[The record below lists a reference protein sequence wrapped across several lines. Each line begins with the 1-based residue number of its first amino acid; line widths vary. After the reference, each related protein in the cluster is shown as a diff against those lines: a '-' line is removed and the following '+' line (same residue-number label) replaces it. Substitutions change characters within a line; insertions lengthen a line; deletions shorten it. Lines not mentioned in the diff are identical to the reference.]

1 MEIVGK
7 RENKSKKK
15 FMALEKKV
23 GKGVAYLVG
32 AGSGDPGLLTLRAK
46 ELLEKADLVIYDYL
60 CNPRILQW
68 VPAHAERIYA
78 GKKAKDHTLT
88 QEQINQKLVERVRA
102 GKTVVR
108 LKGGDPFVFGR
119 GGEEA
124 QSLRA
129 EGLDFEIVPGIT
141 SGIAAPA
148 YAGIPVT
155 HREHSSTV
163 TFITGH
169 EDPTKPDS
177 ALDWKV
183 LGALKGTRVFF
194 MGVERLGQI
203 ADQLI
208 SNGTASTLPAALVR
222 WGTWPKQESL
232 VATVGT
238 IAEEA
243 KKREFQAPAIFI
255 VGEVVSLQKELSWFE
270 DRPLHGL
277 RVVVTRSRTQ
287 ASKLAEKLLGLGA
300 DVLEIPTIRIVPRE
314 IDEALEKRVKSFR
327 DQVDLLVFTSPNAVD
342 CFFKSFLKINGDI
355 RKLGSVQIASV
366 GTGTTKSIEAYLV
379 KVDFQP
385 TEFTAEEL
393 AAQIPA
399 EMVKGKRVCMP
410 RSSIGTPELSK
421 VLLEKGGEL
430 WEWPIYDTVQETE
443 DLWGNRQRFIEEGAD
458 WVLFS
463 SSSTVEHWH
472 PLQIQTTGKKPKFG
486 SMGPVT
492 TAKMKELGYEIGFE
506 AAPHTI
512 SGFVESLVGEI
523 KT

>member
-1 MEIVGK
+1 
-7 RENKSKKK
+7 
-15 FMALEKKV
+15 MASEKKAT
-23 GKGVAYLVG
+23 KGVAYLVG

-155 HREHSSTV
+155 HRDYSSTV

-194 MGVERLGQI
+194 MGVERLAQI
-203 ADQLI
+203 ASQLI
-208 SNGTASTLPAALVR
+208 ANGTESTTPAALVR
-222 WGTWPKQESL
+222 WGTWPKQESM

-243 KKREFQAPAIFI
+243 EKRGFKAPAIFI
-255 VGEVVSLQKELSWFE
+255 VGEVVSLKKELSWFE

-277 RVVVTRSRTQ
+277 RIVVTRSRTQ
-287 ASKLAEKLLGLGA
+287 VSKLAEKLLNLGA

-314 IDEALEKRVKSFR
+314 VDVSLEKRLEHFQ

-342 CFFKSFLKINGDI
+342 CFFKTFLKFNRDI
-355 RKLGSVQIASV
+355 RQLGSVKIVSV
-366 GTGTTKSIEAYLV
+366 GTGTTKSIESYFV

-385 TEFTAEEL
+385 TEFTAEAL
-393 AAQIPA
+393 GVQIPR
-399 EMVKGKRVCMP
+399 EMVEGKRVCLP
-410 RSSIGTPELSK
+410 RSSIGNPELSK
-421 VLLEKGGEL
+421 ELLTKGGEL
-430 WEWPIYDTVQETE
+430 WEWPIYDTVAETE

-472 PLQIQTTGKKPKFG
+472 PLQIQTAGKKPQFG

-492 TAKMKELGYEIGFE
+492 SAKMRELGYEIGFE
-506 AAPHTI
+506 ATPHTI
-512 SGFVESLVGEI
+512 TGFVESLLREVKVEN
-523 KT
+523 

>member
-1 MEIVGK
+1 MDGEK
-7 RENKSKKK
+7 MNSKKH
-15 FMALEKKV
+15 
-23 GKGVAYLVG
+23 GVAYLVG

-46 ELLEKADLVIYDYL
+46 ELLERADLVIYDYL

-68 VPAHAERIYA
+68 VPVTAEKIYA

-88 QEQINQKLVERVRA
+88 QDQINLKLVEMVRA

-141 SGIAAPA
+141 SGVAAPA

-155 HREHSSTV
+155 HRDFSSSV

-177 ALDWKV
+177 ALDWKT

-203 ADQLI
+203 SSQLI
-208 SNGTASTLPAALVR
+208 AHGTPATMPAALIR

-232 VATVGT
+232 VSTVGL

-243 KKREFQAPAIFI
+243 TKKGFQAPAIFI
-255 VGEVVSLQKELSWFE
+255 VGDVVSLKEELTWFE
-270 DRPLHGL
+270 NRPLHGQ
-277 RVVVTRSRTQ
+277 RIVVTRSRTQ
-287 ASKLAEKLLGLGA
+287 VSKLATMLLDLGA
-300 DVLEIPTIRIVPRE
+300 DVLEIPTIRVEPRG
-314 IDEALEKRVKSFR
+314 IDSAVKEKLQRF
-327 DQVDLLVFTSPNAVD
+327 QEEVDLLILTSPNAVD
-342 CFFKSFLKINGDI
+342 CFFGTFLKIHGDV
-355 RKLGSVQIASV
+355 RKLGAVKIASV
-366 GTGTTKSIEAYLV
+366 GTGTTKSIEAYHV

-393 AAQIPA
+393 ASQIPV
-399 EMVKGKRVCMP
+399 EMVQGKRVCLP
-410 RSSIGTPELSK
+410 RSSIGNPELSK
-421 VLLEKGGEL
+421 VLIEKGGDL
-430 WEWPIYDTVQETE
+430 WEWPIYDTVPETE
-443 DLWGNRQRFIEEGAD
+443 DPFGNRQRFIEEGAD

-463 SSSTVEHWH
+463 SSSTVEYWH
-472 PLQIQTTGKKPKFG
+472 PLQIQTAGKKPRFG

-492 TAKMKELGYEIGFE
+492 TAKMQELGYEIGFE

-512 SGFVESLVGEI
+512 PGFVESLIREVE
-523 KT
+523 KTKK